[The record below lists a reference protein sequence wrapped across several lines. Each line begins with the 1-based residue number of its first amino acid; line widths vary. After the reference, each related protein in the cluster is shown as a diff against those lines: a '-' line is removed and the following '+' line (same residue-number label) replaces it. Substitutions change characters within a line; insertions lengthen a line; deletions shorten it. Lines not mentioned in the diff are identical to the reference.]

1 MNVAHKKTARQ
12 RKQVPQE
19 AVELTRTQTNQD
31 WYHRY
36 PDLHNAEELAQLY
49 RNRKAVSA
57 IDFAQPPSFA
67 GPRHASP
74 RAPHAAPR
82 KSVAEQPRNTL
93 ASIALFA
100 LIAIGGGSATGYLA
114 AHPEVLG
121 GTSSAVTASTGTL
134 DTSPFASLAA
144 YAQRLLP
151 GEAEKNTGITAS
163 VRVKDVFGRAN
174 STIPLGLESVAD
186 ANAINYRIS
195 GVPEAVAL
203 TSGID
208 LGKGNWIVKAKDL
221 PNLGLVADHHSGD
234 LSLRVT
240 ALAQEDVMP
249 EVPVKELT
257 VTVAEADPIVIDPSK
272 KKGRAL
278 AKLNKLA
285 SDAQADP
292 EVDPQADP
300 QADPMLAEGDPGVAA
315 EGKGEPLEI
324 VPASAPPQSSLKT
337 E

>member
-19 AVELTRTQTNQD
+19 AVESTGRETSQD
-31 WYHRY
+31 WYNQY

-57 IDFAQPPSFA
+57 IDFAQPPAFA
-67 GPRHASP
+67 GHHHAS
-74 RAPHAAPR
+74 HAAPR
-82 KSVAEQPRNTL
+82 LQRRREATAPRNTL

-114 AHPEVLG
+114 AHPEFLG
-121 GTSSAVTASTGTL
+121 GTPSQSVASTGAL
-134 DTSPFASLAA
+134 DPSPFASLAA

-151 GEAEKNTGITAS
+151 GEGEQSRGITAS

-174 STIPLGLESVAD
+174 STIPLGLESVSD

-208 LGKGNWIVKAKDL
+208 LGKGDWIVKAKDMA
-221 PNLGLVADHHSGD
+221 NLGLVADHNSGD

-240 ALAQEDVMP
+240 ALAQEDAIP

-257 VTVAEADPIVIDPSK
+257 VTVTEAEPVVIEPTK
-272 KKGRAL
+272 KKGKAL
-278 AKLNKLA
+278 AKLNQLEPEPALA
-285 SDAQADP
+285 QSDA
-292 EVDPQADP
+292 V
-300 QADPMLAEGDPGVAA
+300 GDPGVAT

-324 VPASAPPQSSLKT
+324 VPAAAPPQNQLKS

>member
-19 AVELTRTQTNQD
+19 AVEPRGRETSSD
-31 WYHRY
+31 WYNRY
-36 PDLHNAEELAQLY
+36 PDLHNADELAALY

-57 IDFAQPPSFA
+57 IDFAQPPAFA
-67 GPRHASP
+67 GRHNEPYTPPRLQ
-74 RAPHAAPR
+74 R
-82 KSVAEQPRNTL
+82 KDTGSQTRNTL
-93 ASIALFA
+93 ASIGLFA

-114 AHPEVLG
+114 AHPEFLG
-121 GTSSAVTASTGTL
+121 GSPTAVSASTGAL
-134 DTSPFASLAA
+134 DPSPFASLAA

-151 GEAEKNTGITAS
+151 ADKEQSQGITAS

-174 STIPLGLESVAD
+174 STIPLGLEAVAE

-208 LGKGNWIVKAKDL
+208 LGKGDWIVKAKDL

-240 ALAQEDVMP
+240 ALAQEDAIP
-249 EVPVKELT
+249 ELPVKELT
-257 VTVAEADPIVIDPSK
+257 VTVTEADPVVIEPVK
-272 KKGRAL
+272 QKGRAVAKMKDL
-278 AKLNKLA
+278 AP
-285 SDAQADP
+285 DQT
-292 EVDPQADP
+292 
-300 QADPMLAEGDPGVAA
+300 LAEGDPGVAA
-315 EGKGEPLEI
+315 EGKGEPLEVI
-324 VPASAPPQSSLKT
+324 PAAAPPPSQLKT

>member
-19 AVELTRTQTNQD
+19 AVELTSRDTNQD
-31 WYHRY
+31 WYSQY

-57 IDFAQPPSFA
+57 IDFAQPPAFA
-67 GPRHASP
+67 GHHPAS
-74 RAPHAAPR
+74 HTAPR
-82 KSVAEQPRNTL
+82 LQRRREAAAPRNTL

-100 LIAIGGGSATGYLA
+100 VVAIGGGSATGYLA
-114 AHPEVLG
+114 AHPELMG
-121 GTSSAVTASTGTL
+121 GTSSQSVASTGAL
-134 DTSPFASLAA
+134 DPSPFASLAA

-151 GEAEKNTGITAS
+151 GEGEQSRGITAS

-208 LGKGNWIVKAKDL
+208 LGKGDWIVKAKDMASL
-221 PNLGLVADHHSGD
+221 ALVADHNSGD

-240 ALAQEDVMP
+240 ALAQEDAIP

-257 VTVAEADPIVIDPSK
+257 VTVTEAEPVVIEPTK
-272 KKGRAL
+272 KKGKAL
-278 AKLNKLA
+278 AELNELEPEPTLA
-285 SDAQADP
+285 QSDTGGDA
-292 EVDPQADP
+292 VDTAV
-300 QADPMLAEGDPGVAA
+300 GDPGVAT

-324 VPASAPPQSSLKT
+324 LPAAAPPQNQLKS